1 MCMCLTFPLRIGE
14 SKTCS
19 LRTVFLHPSLYSD
32 VTALKA
38 GQWKLVL
45 LLACYVRSMS
55 NNCLYTVVF
64 LVKDRKQVQEG
75 RKG

>member
-1 MCMCLTFPLRIGE
+1 MHVFNISHAHLRKQDMFA
-14 SKTCS
+14 SDS
-19 LRTVFLHPSLYSD
+19 FLHPSLYSD